1 MAWDALMTYAE
12 TNVSAT
18 KNSSTIDLVATS
30 MQLHGRL
37 DVTAITGTTPTLTVK
52 FQDSDD
58 GSAWADL
65 VQLPQITAVTSDL
78 KFALRTKK
86 RYLRYVMT
94 IGGTTPSVSMT
105 LRLK

>member
-1 MAWDALMTYAE
+1 MAWDALMTYTEASV
-12 TNVSAT
+12 TAT
-18 KNSSTIDLVATS
+18 KNGNTIDLGATL
-30 MQLHGRL
+30 MRLQGRL

-58 GSAWADL
+58 GTAWGDL
-65 VQLPQITAVTSDL
+65 IQLPQITAVTTDL
-78 KFALRTKK
+78 PFAIRTKK

-94 IGGTTPSVSMT
+94 ISGTTPSVSMN